1 MAKIQTEIVMQDN
14 FSPVWQNMLGFIN
27 LAMGSM
33 LQMLQTLNQPFEAAL
48 QGMQD
53 GVSQAEIAGQAART
67 ENFQPNAIRD
77 LGGIAQRM
85 SAINTQLVNI
95 ENSSVGLSWGTV
107 NEEYLR
113 LSQSMSSSEQQ
124 VHDSL
129 NVQANCQWQAAAASG
144 GGDWPLGNA
153 PIDMSNMQ
161 ERLGVVWQQVKLI
174 GRNPLNFG
182 LSVSNREL
190 ARMRGQLGQAVQE
203 QELLNVAVADMD
215 AQAANGAYWQL
226 SRTVSGLERY
236 IQDNL
241 EAQENFN
248 RCIEEGL
255 GSFSDFNG
263 RLDRAVKAYW
273 KLSGLCLNVGL
284 GGETFG
290 AAFNVPA
297 NTGAQQG
304 AFAGNMGMSDYYRE
318 ITSQLLEIQS
328 WCDVFT
334 IISSMPLSNVS
345 QLQENIAALQEQ
357 VGQRLYPGIT
367 MLVDV
372 FLNNWPAIVSIVQEI
387 TSDLQFMLGVLNWLL
402 QAAFAVGSVIAENWS
417 WIAPIVYGAVAALG
431 VYRVALLAVNTA
443 QTIKNFADAISNAAI
458 AMQTNLTFLGA
469 VAQHGFN
476 AALLACP
483 ITWVIAGIIAGVVAL
498 TAFCAWLAHTSDAAQ
513 TTFGA
518 VVGCLNVVWR
528 FLVNLAQTAVNAG
541 LAIWN
546 AFWAC
551 AGNVGI
557 AFENTFA
564 SIKGWFYGLVSN
576 VLGGIAKIAE
586 ALNKLPFVEFDYSGL
601 TARAD
606 SYANKAAQAASQ
618 QKEYVDVGAAFSQG
632 WHTFE
637 VFQEG
642 WVSEA
647 FAQGANWGDNLN
659 LFGVQELDMS
669 AYEMLNKGNWDNMDS
684 SLQEIAANTGNM
696 AHELD
701 MTDEDLKYMRDI
713 AERETV
719 NRYTTAEIVVNM
731 GGITNQV
738 NKMEDLDGIITH
750 LVDGVNEAVE
760 IAAEGVHM

>member
-77 LGGIAQRM
+77 LGGIVQRM
-85 SAINTQLVNI
+85 SAINTRLVNI
-95 ENSSVGLSWGTV
+95 ENNSVGLSWGTV

-129 NVQANCQWQAAAASG
+129 NVQANCQWQAG

-161 ERLGVVWQQVKLI
+161 ERLGVVWQQIKLI

-255 GSFSDFNG
+255 RSFSDFDG
-263 RLDRAVKAYW
+263 RLDRTVKAYW

-284 GGETFG
+284 GEETSG

-334 IISSMPLSNVS
+334 IISNMPLSNVS

-372 FLNNWPAIVSIVQEI
+372 FLNNWPAIVSIVQVI

-417 WIAPIVYGAVAALG
+417 WIAPIVYGAAVALG
-431 VYRVALLAVNTA
+431 LYKIATIASNIQKGIAVVVAYAHTAAVEAETRAELALTA
-443 QTIKNFADAISNAAI
+443 
-458 AMQTNLTFLGA
+458 
-469 VAQHGFN
+469 AQHGFN
-476 AALLACP
+476 AALLASP
-483 ITWVIAGIIAGVVAL
+483 ITWIIAGIIAGVVAL

-606 SYANKAAQAASQ
+606 AYANKAAQAASQ

-696 AHELD
+696 AHELA

>member
-67 ENFQPNAIRD
+67 ENFQPNVIRD
-77 LGGIAQRM
+77 LGGIVQRM

-113 LSQSMSSSEQQ
+113 LSQTMSSSEQQ

-144 GGDWPLGNA
+144 VGDWPLGNA

-161 ERLGVVWQQVKLI
+161 ERLGVVWQQIKLI

-190 ARMRGQLGQAVQE
+190 ACMRGQLGQAVQE

-226 SRTVSGLERY
+226 SRTVGGLERY

-241 EAQENFN
+241 EAQEKFN

-255 GSFSDFNG
+255 RSFSDFDG

-284 GGETFG
+284 GGETSG

-318 ITSQLLEIQS
+318 ITGQLLEIQS
-328 WCDVFT
+328 WCDVYT
-334 IISSMPLSNVS
+334 IISNMPLSNVS

-431 VYRVALLAVNTA
+431 VYKIAMIARNIQEGIAAVVAYAHAV
-443 QTIKNFADAISNAAI
+443 AIGSETAAI
-458 AMQTNLTFLGA
+458 AAATA
-469 VAQHGFN
+469 AQHGFN
-476 AALLACP
+476 AALLASP

-606 SYANKAAQAASQ
+606 AYANKAAQAASQ

-647 FAQGANWGDNLN
+647 FAQGANWGDNFK
-659 LFGVQELDMS
+659 LFSMPEPDMS